1 MKSQYVISPL
11 SGFVVPLLYL
21 FRQKMFKSILKIIL
35 KLLYKFTCFTGRQK
49 YFISAVGVFTVHIH
63 VHVGGSSWSVCDLK
77 LTDCFLTPCILYI
90 FMPTCCSFNC
100 FLAFQKQMRE
110 YLVRLIYC
118 EMLGHD
124 ASIGYVEAIKFAQQ
138 PNILDK
144 RVGKWLL
151 GDFVFIVIT

>member
-1 MKSQYVISPL
+1 
-11 SGFVVPLLYL
+11 
-21 FRQKMFKSILKIIL
+21 
-35 KLLYKFTCFTGRQK
+35 
-49 YFISAVGVFTVHIH
+49 
-63 VHVGGSSWSVCDLK
+63 
-77 LTDCFLTPCILYI
+77 
-90 FMPTCCSFNC
+90 
-100 FLAFQKQMRE
+100 MRE

-151 GDFVFIVIT
+151 DV

>member
-1 MKSQYVISPL
+1 
-11 SGFVVPLLYL
+11 
-21 FRQKMFKSILKIIL
+21 
-35 KLLYKFTCFTGRQK
+35 
-49 YFISAVGVFTVHIH
+49 
-63 VHVGGSSWSVCDLK
+63 
-77 LTDCFLTPCILYI
+77 
-90 FMPTCCSFNC
+90 
-100 FLAFQKQMRE
+100 MRE

-151 GDFVFIVIT
+151 IHVVLCIIVIAAFYIHYIY

>member
-1 MKSQYVISPL
+1 MYV
-11 SGFVVPLLYL
+11 
-21 FRQKMFKSILKIIL
+21 
-35 KLLYKFTCFTGRQK
+35 
-49 YFISAVGVFTVHIH
+49 
-63 VHVGGSSWSVCDLK
+63 
-77 LTDCFLTPCILYI
+77 
-90 FMPTCCSFNC
+90 
-100 FLAFQKQMRE
+100 LAFQKQMRE

-151 GDFVFIVIT
+151 HCMYTIKVIPQYFY

>member
-1 MKSQYVISPL
+1 M
-11 SGFVVPLLYL
+11 
-21 FRQKMFKSILKIIL
+21 
-35 KLLYKFTCFTGRQK
+35 YKFMLQNN
-49 YFISAVGVFTVHIH
+49 
-63 VHVGGSSWSVCDLK
+63 
-77 LTDCFLTPCILYI
+77 
-90 FMPTCCSFNC
+90 CCSIKC

-144 RVGKWLL
+144 RVGK
-151 GDFVFIVIT
+151 